1 MRKMTV
7 LLLAF
12 TIVLGLHS
20 SPSASAS
27 ATFKDID
34 RSPMKF
40 YIEELAKNNVISG
53 YADGTFRP
61 KENLTRAQF
70 AKMLALAM
78 ELPLDSK
85 AAAQFTDL
93 ADWSRPYVG
102 ALVKAEITYGK
113 SKTLFGANTLITRQE
128 MAVMF
133 VRAMGLEE
141 FVVLLEYDASF
152 ADIQK
157 VSSWAQPHVAFL
169 KDIGFIEGNGKYYFP
184 HDPTTREAF
193 AKLTYRFK
201 MEELKYYELALN
213 RIILELAEEA
223 IDVELIDG
231 ETIEVTYDDGE
242 IYEYEIA
249 YFMQGL
255 YMTFQY
261 ESLTYLDGFMWQQM
275 TSAEKKEIIM
285 FAISYWDSEYS
296 EYILKRPAEQAYNLL
311 LSRLDGYYVNSI
323 NNKDNLLRTL
333 LWSAV
338 DTYTIDYIHQEQQ

>member
-184 HDPTTREAF
+184 QDPTTREAF

-213 RIILELAEEA
+213 RIILELVEEA

-242 IYEYEIA
+242 IYEYEIS

-261 ESLTYLDGFMWQQM
+261 ESLAYLDGFMWQQM
-275 TSAEKKEIIM
+275 TSAEKNEIIM

-311 LSRLDGYYVNSI
+311 FSRLDGYYVNSI